1 MSLVTSIISVY
12 CGLFFVS
19 NTPEEYIKEVPELS
33 EKALV
38 MGDETELFFFAVII
52 IANMVFFA
60 YWLAQMYQEIKNKLR
75 KAIPK
80 IYLMVCLCGNKQKL
94 LFEIQSR

>member
-19 NTPEEYIKEVPELS
+19 NIDSAYLKDIPELS
-33 EKALV
+33 SKSLV
-38 MGDETELFFFAVII
+38 LNDETELFFFSVIV
-52 IANMVFFA
+52 IANLVFFS
-60 YWLAQMYQEIKNKLR
+60 YWLAQMYQEIKNKVR

-80 IYLMVCLCGNKQKL
+80 IYLLVCLCGNKEKL
-94 LFEIQSR
+94 VYEI